1 MGLRVGVDVGG
12 TFTDFLVVDEAGNA
26 GVYKTSTTPEDPSIG
41 FFRGLEKAA
50 SQRGLQLDAFLQQV
64 ETIVHGTTIT
74 TNATLTGDGA
84 NSGFITT
91 KGFRDVLNMRRGL
104 KERQFEK
111 YAPPAGINPAPA
123 YPGGGRAY

>member
-50 SQRGLQLDAFLQQV
+50 SR
-64 ETIVHGTTIT
+64 
-74 TNATLTGDGA
+74 
-84 NSGFITT
+84 S
-91 KGFRDVLNMRRGL
+91 
-104 KERQFEK
+104 
-111 YAPPAGINPAPA
+111 AGCNLMPSCS
-123 YPGGGRAY
+123 RWKR